1 VVAYVECYDGFMG
14 LHLGW
19 ASTRKDG
26 LPREELKIEDA
37 GLVFFQESSCF
48 CKGERTQ
55 EKDRTEAKH
64 RWRDMK
70 KIGKPGQHFSNH
82 ILLKNSLFKILQISL
97 FSIC

>member
-37 GLVFFQESSCF
+37 GLVFFQELSCF

-70 KIGKPGQHFSNH
+70 KNRETRPTFFKTHF
-82 ILLKNSLFKILQISL
+82 IKTSLSKILQISL